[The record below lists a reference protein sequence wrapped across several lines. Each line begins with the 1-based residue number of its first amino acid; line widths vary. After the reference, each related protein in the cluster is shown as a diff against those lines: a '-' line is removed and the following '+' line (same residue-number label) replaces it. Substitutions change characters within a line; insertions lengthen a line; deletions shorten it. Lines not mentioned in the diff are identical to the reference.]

1 MNFALCQK
9 QLECHQRTFDTSYV
23 KITQYELS
31 QKKSDLCKAGLYFSI
46 QPDKIRKF

>member
-31 QKKSDLCKAGLYFSI
+31 RKKFDLCKAGLYFSI